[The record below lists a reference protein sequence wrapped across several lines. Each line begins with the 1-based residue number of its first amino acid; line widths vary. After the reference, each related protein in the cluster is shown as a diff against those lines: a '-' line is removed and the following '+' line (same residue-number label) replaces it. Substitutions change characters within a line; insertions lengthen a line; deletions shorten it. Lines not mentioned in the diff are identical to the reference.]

1 MYIMSLYMIANSKN
15 PVLNLYPYMLVLKIL
30 HSIEQSEVLFDAMR

>member
-15 PVLNLYPYMLVLKIL
+15 PVLNLYPYMKIL
-30 HSIEQSEVLFDAMR
+30 HSIEQSSVLFDAMR